1 MKKIIAAAVAAAF
14 VAPAFA
20 ADVSVSGSMAFV
32 FSSTENAGSAAFND
46 DDNAVVVSGTEE
58 LAEGM
63 TITGTMVL
71 SDASSPATGTD
82 GSNITLAGSFGT
94 LAIGDVNGA
103 ADAMG
108 DYSDLM
114 ASDMG
119 FGGDGDDAALLYTLP
134 IEGLEV
140 NLSYSPD
147 TTGGIGSDTSV
158 QGDVSGVSVEGG
170 FGPVTVGFAQ
180 EESSEGTEEQTFT
193 AWGLRYRANG
203 LTVSYDAASEE
214 ADVLDSGSASI
225 FTGRTDVTAGSGDI
239 EYTGVGIAYAMGN
252 VTLAMENQQASQD
265 ATDLQDETG
274 VSVAY
279 ATGGATFFVTN
290 ADDDVSDTTT
300 TRAGVRYAF

>member
-32 FSSTENAGSAAFND
+32 FSSVENAGSSVSND

-71 SDASSPATGTD
+71 ADGAGSTQTD
-82 GSNITLAGSFGT
+82 GSNISLAGSFGT
-94 LAIGDVNGA
+94 LSIGDVAGA
-103 ADAMG
+103 ADAIG

-147 TTGGIGSDTSV
+147 TTAAIGSGTSV

-239 EYTGVGIAYAMGN
+239 EYTGVGISYAMGN

-300 TRAGVRYAF
+300 TRAGIRYAF